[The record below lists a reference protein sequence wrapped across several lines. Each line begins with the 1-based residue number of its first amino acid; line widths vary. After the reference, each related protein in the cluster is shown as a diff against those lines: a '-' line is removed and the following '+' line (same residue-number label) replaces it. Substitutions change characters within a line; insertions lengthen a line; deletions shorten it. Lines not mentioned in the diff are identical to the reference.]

1 MEPPLPF
8 RKCCCCDDGRNAADD
23 AVLTLATCIVSTGT
37 PAGVGRITDGDTVVV
52 EIDNVGRL
60 VVTVSSAGA
69 IACPTRSANRG
80 PKPRIR

>member
-1 MEPPLPF
+1 MPAL
-8 RKCCCCDDGRNAADD
+8 
-23 AVLTLATCIVSTGT
+23 VSYISSVMTLHPGDIVSTGT

-60 VVTVSSAGA
+60 EVTVSSAGA